1 MTCNCLVEL
10 AHVFLDKTFT
20 YIVPDEFQ
28 DSICVGMRVE
38 VPFGNRVLL
47 GFVMSVSYN
56 DSFDDLKSIIRPIDS
71 YPVLNDELM
80 SIGNFIKNST
90 LCSLMSAYQVMLPKA
105 LKAKSGSHVNI
116 KYNKFCSIIK
126 LIGI

>member
-71 YPVLNDELM
+71 YPVLN
-80 SIGNFIKNST
+80 
-90 LCSLMSAYQVMLPKA
+90 Y
-105 LKAKSGSHVNI
+105 
-116 KYNKFCSIIK
+116 
-126 LIGI
+126 